1 MENNTETIEKAYAT
15 KEIAIRLNISAQT
28 VRKYAQFLENEGYIF
43 IKSDSG
49 ARLFTEHDINAFQH
63 FIELRKAKIAVET
76 CSSIVTERFNRKA
89 IQVVEGSNT
98 NEITQYKKQY
108 NEDITELK
116 ETMDK
121 QMELIHKQNESIE
134 ELKQYIKSKLE
145 QRDQLLLKAMDE
157 TMEIKKELSATTE
170 MNNKKGWFKRLFSK

>member
-1 MENNTETIEKAYAT
+1 MKVYSPSDIASLMKI
-15 KEIAIRLNISAQT
+15 KESTL
-28 VRKYAQFLENEGYIF
+28 RKYSLLLESYGYEFKKNDRKQRYYTDQDVIVLQKLVTLKDNGMTLEESAKGVMLWHRGNKQENE
-43 IKSDSG
+43 
-49 ARLFTEHDINAFQH
+49 
-63 FIELRKAKIAVET
+63 V
-76 CSSIVTERFNRKA
+76 
-89 IQVVEGSNT
+89 
-98 NEITQYKKQY
+98 ITQPSTAINNVTSRYGS
-108 NEDITELK
+108 DITELK